1 MNSIKFTVNVY
12 NNTDDGDDGVGYGSV
27 TSIEK
32 CFQLNCNHNNN
43 QETRRS
49 RRRRRRARVQ
59 QQETCKSQKK
69 SPYQMRVHSWC
80 AALVKVS
87 PLCNGCLFF
96 AILWI
101 FVQLAN
107 IFLPLFFFLLS
118 TCLWEKILEDMRTSF
133 TCVFGYWAREP
144 IVRRYMEKNSFTYIW
159 LASKPYVF
167 VRGGCC
173 TMPSLIYEG
182 VYNVASCSISLYMS
196 LWVCAVFASDVRYC
210 EPTKKNTMP

>member
-69 SPYQMRVHSWC
+69 KVHIKCAYTADVLRWWRSLLSVMVVYFLLYCEFLSSW
-80 AALVKVS
+80 
-87 PLCNGCLFF
+87 PIFFYHYFFF
-96 AILWI
+96 AKHMPMGKNIGRHAHKFHLCFW
-101 FVQLAN
+101 VLSARAN
-107 IFLPLFFFLLS
+107 CS
-118 TCLWEKILEDMRTSF
+118 T
-133 TCVFGYWAREP
+133 
-144 IVRRYMEKNSFTYIW
+144 
-159 LASKPYVF
+159 
-167 VRGGCC
+167 
-173 TMPSLIYEG
+173 
-182 VYNVASCSISLYMS
+182 LYG
-196 LWVCAVFASDVRYC
+196 
-210 EPTKKNTMP
+210 EE